1 MFRSQHLLRWI
12 VGLVAMFAFSA
23 NVLEVLIPDVHDGD
37 AGSSVTFVSGS
48 DHESAPTPPRDAP
61 VGLHY
66 AQHVDHCA
74 HAHVA
79 AVTAGVAIACASVIH
94 VALPISG
101 ASRLLSV
108 ALAPSF
114 RPPIL

>member
-1 MFRSQHLLRWI
+1 MFRSQRVLRWI

-23 NVLEVLIPDVHDGD
+23 NILEVLIPDVHDGD
-37 AGSSVTFVSGS
+37 ARSSVTFVSDS
-48 DHESAPTPPRDAP
+48 DHDRSPTTPRDAP
-61 VGLHY
+61 VGLHH

-74 HAHVA
+74 HGHVA
-79 AVTAGVAIACASVIH
+79 ALSAGVSIGCARASH
-94 VALPISG
+94 EALPISG
-101 ASRLLSV
+101 ASALLSV